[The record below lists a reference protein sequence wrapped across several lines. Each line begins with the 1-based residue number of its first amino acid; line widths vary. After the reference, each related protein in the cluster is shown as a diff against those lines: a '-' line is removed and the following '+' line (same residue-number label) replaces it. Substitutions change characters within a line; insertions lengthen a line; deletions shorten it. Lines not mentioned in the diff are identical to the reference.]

1 MDFRDTI
8 DQGPVNNRNSFLSSG
23 SCEVQGPDESR
34 LSIESQHSALT
45 HCLSE
50 VT

>member
-1 MDFRDTI
+1 MEFRDTI
-8 DQGPVNNRNSFLSSG
+8 DRRPVNSRNSFLRAG
-23 SCEVQGPDESR
+23 NCEVQGPDESR
-34 LSIESQHSALT
+34 LSIESQHSART